1 MHYIAD
7 SIALSQRVPLCN
19 IVKYFITF
27 LSKFAFV
34 KLKLC
39 KHSLFETFTKIINLL
54 DKGNKCRTIISI
66 AFCLVITVGNLMVVV
81 VVFVDPL
88 KKLRSLFNYFV
99 VNLAVADLIVGTIS
113 LPIGIHYILQEY
125 FGRRSNFR
133 LYEKINHM
141 SLFTSLTA
149 SLLCLITLS
158 IDRYIAI
165 THAVKYRKHATWK
178 KCWLASFIIW
188 VLSLSLPYVY
198 LKTGYIKFLMIY
210 INTAVAIAAI
220 TLIMTYIRIYSFL
233 QSQTEKLK
241 EIIRTTTNETKLL
254 EIKRKYQQ
262 SRVTRVFLLIFVFFL
277 AFYTPG
283 AIVLY
288 VLQFC
293 KKCICET
300 IHIMRDDKSI
310 NINNLLLRFISK
322 FCITFQIVLHCHEKS
337 LFATK

>member
-1 MHYIAD
+1 
-7 SIALSQRVPLCN
+7 
-19 IVKYFITF
+19 
-27 LSKFAFV
+27 
-34 KLKLC
+34 
-39 KHSLFETFTKIINLL
+39 
-54 DKGNKCRTIISI
+54 
-66 AFCLVITVGNLMVVV
+66 MVVV

-99 VNLAVADLIVGTIS
+99 VNLTVAGLIVGTIS
-113 LPIGIHYILQEY
+113 LPIKIHYVLQEY
-125 FGRRSNFR
+125 FGRRPNFR

-141 SLFTSLTA
+141 SLFISLTA

-165 THAVKYRKHATWK
+165 IHALKYRKHATWK
-178 KCWLASFIIW
+178 KCWLASLIIW

-198 LKTGYIKFLMIY
+198 FKTGHIKFLMIY

-262 SRVTRVFLLIFVFFL
+262 SRFTRVFLLIFVFFL